1 MLPEQD
7 AIRLRHMLDAAEE
20 ALSFAR
26 QRAKGDL
33 NTDRMFSFAL
43 VRAIE
48 IIGEAAAR
56 VSPETQHEHPEMPW
70 SSIIGM
76 RNRIVHAYF
85 DIDVDRV
92 WDTVTDDLPELIQRL
107 RAILSSD

>member
-7 AIRLRHMLDAAEE
+7 VIRLKHMLDAAEE
-20 ALSFAR
+20 AVSFATNR
-26 QRAKGDL
+26 TKADL
-33 NTDRMFSFAL
+33 DDDRMFSFAV

-56 VSPETQHEHPEMPW
+56 ITAETQRSCPDMPW
-70 SSIIGM
+70 PSIVGM

-92 WDTVTDDLPELIQRL
+92 WDTVTDDLPALIQRL
-107 RAILSSD
+107 RVVLAGD